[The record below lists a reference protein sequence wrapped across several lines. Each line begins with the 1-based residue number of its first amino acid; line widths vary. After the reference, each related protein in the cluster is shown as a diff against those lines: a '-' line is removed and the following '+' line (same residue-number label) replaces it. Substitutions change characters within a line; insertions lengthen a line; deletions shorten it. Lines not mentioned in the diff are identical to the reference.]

1 MSVKKNEF
9 SEAVAKSTEAKLKE
23 KYEEEEIEEVAK
35 ILRKPLRITGGI
47 TGQTGEVN
55 EIGFWSAK
63 EVIPRVFSKLLDEDY
78 NINDYYD
85 LIGFAESDKFKDT
98 LAQDYLEIYEY
109 FERNWELIKD
119 PEIKL

>member
-1 MSVKKNEF
+1 MNVKKNESQTF
-9 SEAVAKSTEAKLKE
+9 PEAVAKSTEAKLKE

-47 TGQTGEVN
+47 TGRNG

-63 EVIPRVFSKLLDEDY
+63 EVIPRVFSKLLDEDF

-85 LIGFAESDKFKDT
+85 LIRYAESKEFKDT
-98 LAQDYLEIYEY
+98 LAQDYLETYEY
-109 FERNWELIKD
+109 FERNWELIED
-119 PEIKL
+119 PEIKV